1 VGRHKVRKFASATCY
16 GPALVRRVCAFAAVL
31 ALGLVSGATAAGP
44 TLKSLESQRRAAILD
59 LYALDSHVTAAQRNL
74 SALQQRVDALRHE
87 QQQLKHQLIA
97 TRGTLQTS
105 QAQLAANLRS
115 LYKRGNI
122 NTLAVVL
129 GAQSLDDA
137 VSQIDTLNAVTDQNE
152 KVVTI
157 TTRAQTRL
165 TALRTT
171 IARRETQ
178 LQGAVSEAR
187 RTLATVTAARDA
199 RVAFVDRLR
208 RAEQLKSHQINAL
221 EARVR
226 RAEKKSATLTAA
238 AAAAETATAAPTPA
252 PSPAN
257 DPPPA
262 AAAAPAPSGGRTITV
277 SSTGYSLPGHT
288 ATGLP
293 VGWGVVAVDPNVI
306 PLGTK
311 LTIPGYGEGVA
322 ADTGSA
328 VRGNDIDLW
337 FPTLAQARA
346 WGRRAVTITL
356 H

>member
-1 VGRHKVRKFASATCY
+1 VGCAGATCY

-31 ALGLVSGATAAGP
+31 ALGLVSGAAAGGP

-74 SALQQRVDALRHE
+74 SALQQRVDALRQE
-87 QQQLKHQLIA
+87 QQQLKQQLVA
-97 TRGTLQTS
+97 TRGTLHAS
-105 QAQLAANLRS
+105 QAQLAANLRG
-115 LYKRGNI
+115 LYKRGTI

-137 VSQIDTLNAVTDQNE
+137 VSQIDTLNAVTDQNK
-152 KVVTI
+152 KVVTV

-165 TALRTT
+165 TVLRTT
-171 IARRETQ
+171 IARREAQ
-178 LQGAVSEAR
+178 LRGAVADAA
-187 RTLATVTAARDA
+187 RTLATLTAARDA

-208 RAEQLKSHQINAL
+208 HAEQLKSQQIDAL
-221 EARVR
+221 EARVQH
-226 RAEKKSATLTAA
+226 AQQKSATLTAA
-238 AAAAETATAAPTPA
+238 AGAGDTTTPA
-252 PSPAN
+252 PAN
-257 DPPPA
+257 DPAPTAAPA
-262 AAAAPAPSGGRTITV
+262 PAPAPSGGRTITV
-277 SSTGYSLPGHT
+277 SSTGYSLQGHA

-328 VRGNDIDLW
+328 VRGTDIDLW

-346 WGRRAVTITL
+346 WGRRTVTITL

>member
-1 VGRHKVRKFASATCY
+1 MGFAGPTCY
-16 GPALVRRVCAFAAVL
+16 GPALVRRVCALAAVL
-31 ALGLVSGATAAGP
+31 ALGIASGATAAGP

-59 LYALDSHVTAAQRNL
+59 LYSLDSRVASAQRNL
-74 SALQQRVDALRHE
+74 STLQQRAAALRRE
-87 QQQLKHQLIA
+87 QSELHREVVA
-97 TRGTLQTS
+97 TRNTLHAS
-105 QAQLAANLRS
+105 QSQLAENLRS

-137 VSQIDTLNAVTDQNE
+137 VSQIDSLNAVADQNMR
-152 KVVTI
+152 VVGVA
-157 TTRAQTRL
+157 TRAQVRL
-165 TALRTT
+165 AGLKTSLAQHAAHIRS
-171 IARRETQ
+171 
-178 LQGAVSEAR
+178 AVADAKQ
-187 RTLATVTAARDA
+187 TLATLTAARDA
-199 RVAFVDRLR
+199 RASFVGRLR
-208 RAEQLKSHQINAL
+208 RAEQLKTAQINAL
-221 EARVR
+221 ETRVR
-226 RAEKKSATLTAA
+226 QAETKSAALTAA
-238 AAAAETATAAPTPA
+238 AAPASDPAPAPSPTPA
-252 PSPAN
+252 PT
-257 DPPPA
+257 
-262 AAAAPAPSGGRTITV
+262 GGRTLTV

-311 LTIPGYGEGVA
+311 MTIPGYGEGVA

-346 WGRRAVTITL
+346 WGRRTVTITL

>member
-1 VGRHKVRKFASATCY
+1 
-16 GPALVRRVCAFAAVL
+16 VRRVCAFAAVL
-31 ALGLVSGATAAGP
+31 ALGLVSGAAAAGP

-59 LYALDSHVTAAQRNL
+59 LYALDSRVTAAQQTL
-74 SALQQRVDALRHE
+74 SGLQQKVAALRRE
-87 QQQLKHQLIA
+87 QQQLKQHLSA
-97 TRGTLQTS
+97 TLGTLHAS

-115 LYKRGNI
+115 LYKRGSV

-137 VSQIDTLNAVTDQNE
+137 VSQIDTLNAVTDQNRE
-152 KVVTI
+152 VVTI
-157 TTRAQTRL
+157 TTRAETRL
-165 TALRTT
+165 TALRSTL
-171 IARRETQ
+171 ARRERQ
-178 LQGAVSEAR
+178 LHGAVAEAT
-187 RTLATVTAARDA
+187 RTLATLTAARDA
-199 RVAFVDRLR
+199 HVAFVDRLR
-208 RAEQLKSHQINAL
+208 RAEQLKSQQINAL
-221 EARVR
+221 EARVH

-238 AAAAETATAAPTPA
+238 AATAADGGEAASATPTPA
-252 PSPAN
+252 S

-262 AAAAPAPSGGRTITV
+262 PAAEPASSGGRTITV

-337 FPTLAQARA
+337 FPTLSQARG
-346 WGRRAVTITL
+346 WGRRTVTITL

>member
-1 VGRHKVRKFASATCY
+1 M
-16 GPALVRRVCAFAAVL
+16 RRVCAFAAVL
-31 ALGLVSGATAAGP
+31 ALGLVSGAAAAGP
-44 TLKSLESQRRAAILD
+44 TLKSLGSQRRAAILD
-59 LYALDSHVTAAQRNL
+59 LYALDSRVTAAHNSL

-87 QQQLKHQLIA
+87 REQLKQQLVA
-97 TRGTLQTS
+97 TRGTLHAS

-115 LYKRGNI
+115 LYKRGTI

-137 VSQIDTLNAVTDQNE
+137 VSQIDTLNAVTDQNR

-165 TALRTT
+165 TALRTS

-178 LQGAVSEAR
+178 LHGAVTDAK
-187 RTLATVTAARDA
+187 RTLATLTAARDA
-199 RVAFVDRLR
+199 RIAFVNRLR
-208 RAEQLKSHQINAL
+208 RAEQLKSQQINAL

-226 RAEKKSATLTAA
+226 HAEKKSATLTAA
-238 AAAAETATAAPTPA
+238 AAGGETTTTPA
-252 PSPAN
+252 PAN
-257 DPPPA
+257 DPAPA
-262 AAAAPAPSGGRTITV
+262 AAPAPSPAPSGGRTITV

-306 PLGTK
+306 PLGSR

-328 VRGNDIDLW
+328 VRGDDIDLW
-337 FPTLAQARA
+337 FPTLAQARG
-346 WGRRAVTITL
+346 WGRRTVTITL

>member
-1 VGRHKVRKFASATCY
+1 
-16 GPALVRRVCAFAAVL
+16 VRRVCAFAAVL
-31 ALGLVSGATAAGP
+31 ALGLVSGAAAGGP
-44 TLKSLESQRRAAILD
+44 SLKSLESQRRAAILD

-74 SALQQRVDALRHE
+74 SVLQQRVGALRHE
-87 QQQLKHQLIA
+87 QQRLAQELAA
-97 TRGTLQTS
+97 TRGTLHAS
-105 QAQLAANLRS
+105 QAQLAANLRT

-137 VSQIDTLNAVTDQNE
+137 VSQIDTLNAVTDQNK

-165 TALRTT
+165 TALRTAF
-171 IARRETQ
+171 ARRERQLHAAVTDATQ
-178 LQGAVSEAR
+178 
-187 RTLATVTAARDA
+187 TLATLTAARDA

-208 RAEQLKSHQINAL
+208 RAEQLKSRQINAL
-221 EARVR
+221 ETRVR
-226 RAEKKSATLTAA
+226 HAEKKSATLTAA
-238 AAAAETATAAPTPA
+238 AAAGAEPTTTQAPAQSPADDPAPTPA
-252 PSPAN
+252 PA
-257 DPPPA
+257 PPA
-262 AAAAPAPSGGRTITV
+262 AGGRTITV
-277 SSTGYSLPGHT
+277 TSTGYSLPGHT

-311 LTIPGYGEGVA
+311 LKIPGYGEGVA
-322 ADTGSA
+322 ADTGSG
-328 VRGNDIDLW
+328 VRGNDVDLW

-346 WGRRAVTITL
+346 WGRRTVTITL

>member
-1 VGRHKVRKFASATCY
+1 VTCY
-16 GPALVRRVCAFAAVL
+16 GPALVRRVCAFAAAL

-59 LYALDSHVTAAQRNL
+59 LYSLDSRVTAAQQRL
-74 SALQQRVDALRHE
+74 SVLQQRADSLRRE
-87 QQQLKHQLIA
+87 QSQLRQEAAA
-97 TRGTLQTS
+97 TRTTLHTS
-105 QAQLAANLRS
+105 QLQLATNLRN

-137 VSQIDTLNAVTDQNE
+137 VSQIDSLNAVADQNE
-152 KVVTI
+152 RVVTI
-157 TTRAQTRL
+157 ATRAQVRL
-165 TALRTT
+165 AVLRTSLAQHAARIRAAVLDAKRT
-171 IARRETQ
+171 IAS
-178 LQGAVSEAR
+178 L
-187 RTLATVTAARDA
+187 TAARDA
-199 RVAFVDRLR
+199 RAAFVGRLR
-208 RAEQLKSHQINAL
+208 RAEQLKVAQVHAL
-221 EARVR
+221 ETRVHH
-226 RAEKKSATLTAA
+226 AEAKSAALTAA
-238 AAAAETATAAPTPA
+238 AAGETTPTASPTPA
-252 PSPAN
+252 P
-257 DPPPA
+257 
-262 AAAAPAPSGGRTITV
+262 APAPTGGRELTV

-328 VRGNDIDLW
+328 VRGADIDLW

-346 WGRRAVTITL
+346 WGRRTVTITL

>member
-1 VGRHKVRKFASATCY
+1 MGVAGPTCY

-31 ALGLVSGATAAGP
+31 ALGLASGATAAGP

-59 LYALDSHVTAAQRNL
+59 LYSLDSRVAAAQRSL
-74 SALQQRVDALRHE
+74 SALQQRAAQLRQE
-87 QQQLKHQLIA
+87 QNELHQQVVA
-97 TRGTLQTS
+97 TRSTLHMS
-105 QAQLAANLRS
+105 ELQLAENLRN
-115 LYKRGNI
+115 LYKRGSV

-137 VSQIDTLNAVTDQNE
+137 VSQIDSLNAVADQN
-152 KVVTI
+152 KRVLTVAA
-157 TTRAQTRL
+157 RAQVRL
-165 TALRTT
+165 ALLQTSLAQHAAHIRTAVAAAT
-171 IARRETQ
+171 
-178 LQGAVSEAR
+178 

-199 RVAFVDRLR
+199 RATFIARLR
-208 RAEQLKSHQINAL
+208 TAEQLKAEQIHAL
-221 EARVR
+221 ETRVR
-226 RAEKKSATLTAA
+226 HAEVKSAALTAA
-238 AAAAETATAAPTPA
+238 AAPANDPASAPSPAPTPA
-252 PSPAN
+252 PT
-257 DPPPA
+257 
-262 AAAAPAPSGGRTITV
+262 GGRTLTV

-328 VRGNDIDLW
+328 VRGADIDLW

-346 WGRRAVTITL
+346 WGRRTVTITL

>member
-1 VGRHKVRKFASATCY
+1 VGFAGATCY
-16 GPALVRRVCAFAAVL
+16 GPALVRRVCAFAAGL
-31 ALGLVSGATAAGP
+31 ALVLVSGATAAGP

-59 LYALDSHVTAAQRNL
+59 LYALDSRVTAAEAHL
-74 SALQQRVDALRHE
+74 SSLQQRVGALRRE
-87 QQQLKHQLIA
+87 QQKLRQQLSA
-97 TRGTLQTS
+97 TRGTLHSS

-115 LYKRGNI
+115 LYKRGSV

-137 VSQIDTLNAVTDQNE
+137 VSQIDTLNAVADQNT

-157 TTRAQTRL
+157 TTRAQTRM
-165 TALRTT
+165 TVLRTT

-178 LQGAVSEAR
+178 LNSAVIDAG
-187 RTLATVTAARDA
+187 RTLSTLTAARDA
-199 RVAFVDRLR
+199 HVAFVDRLR
-208 RAEQLKSHQINAL
+208 RTEQLKSQQIHAL
-221 EARVR
+221 ETRVR
-226 RAEKKSATLTAA
+226 HAEKKSAALTAA
-238 AAAAETATAAPTPA
+238 AAGEPTTTASAPTSDPA
-252 PSPAN
+252 P
-257 DPPPA
+257 
-262 AAAAPAPSGGRTITV
+262 AAAPAPAPAPASSGRTITV
-277 SSTGYSLPGHT
+277 TSTGYSLPGHT

-293 VGWGVVAVDPNVI
+293 VGWGVVAVDPNLI

-328 VRGNDIDLW
+328 VRGHDVDLW

-346 WGRRAVTITL
+346 WGRRTVTISL

>member
-1 VGRHKVRKFASATCY
+1 
-16 GPALVRRVCAFAAVL
+16 VRRVCAFAAVL
-31 ALGLVSGATAAGP
+31 TLGLVSGAAAAGP

-59 LYALDSHVTAAQRNL
+59 LYALDSRVAAAQHNL

-87 QQQLKHQLIA
+87 QQQLKQQLGA
-97 TRGTLQTS
+97 TRGTLHAS

-115 LYKRGNI
+115 LYKRGSI

-137 VSQIDTLNAVTDQNE
+137 VSQIDTLDAVTDQN
-152 KVVTI
+152 KKFVTI
-157 TTRAQTRL
+157 TTRAQARL
-165 TALRTT
+165 TALHTT

-178 LQGAVSEAR
+178 LRGAVADAR
-187 RTLATVTAARDA
+187 RTLATLTAARDA

-208 RAEQLKSHQINAL
+208 RAEQLKSQQIDAL
-221 EARVR
+221 EARVQH
-226 RAEKKSATLTAA
+226 AEKKSATLTAA
-238 AAAAETATAAPTPA
+238 AAAAAGETAATPPAPANDLPPATPTPTPA
-252 PSPAN
+252 P
-257 DPPPA
+257 A
-262 AAAAPAPSGGRTITV
+262 ASGGRTITV

>member
-1 VGRHKVRKFASATCY
+1 MLGSAPATCY

-31 ALGLVSGATAAGP
+31 ALGLVSGAAAAGP

-59 LYALDSHVTAAQRNL
+59 LYALDSRVTAAQQNL
-74 SALQQRVDALRHE
+74 SGLQQRVAALRHE
-87 QQQLKHQLIA
+87 QQQLKQHLAA
-97 TRGTLQTS
+97 TLGTLHAS
-105 QAQLAANLRS
+105 RAQLAANLRS
-115 LYKRGNI
+115 LYKRGSV

-137 VSQIDTLNAVTDQNE
+137 VSQIDTLNAVTDQNRE
-152 KVVTI
+152 VVTI
-157 TTRAQTRL
+157 TTRAETRL
-165 TALRTT
+165 TALRSTL
-171 IARRETQ
+171 ARRERQ
-178 LQGAVSEAR
+178 LHGAVAEAT
-187 RTLATVTAARDA
+187 RTLATLTAARDA
-199 RVAFVDRLR
+199 HVAFVDRLR
-208 RAEQLKSHQINAL
+208 RAEQLKSQQINAL
-221 EARVR
+221 EARVH

-238 AAAAETATAAPTPA
+238 AATAAGGGEAASPA
-252 PSPAN
+252 PSPAPAN

-262 AAAAPAPSGGRTITV
+262 PAAEPAPSGGRTITV
-277 SSTGYSLPGHT
+277 TSTGYSLPGHT

-322 ADTGSA
+322 ADTGSS

-337 FPTLAQARA
+337 FPTLAQARG
-346 WGRRAVTITL
+346 WGRRAITITL

>member
-1 VGRHKVRKFASATCY
+1 
-16 GPALVRRVCAFAAVL
+16 VL
-31 ALGLVSGATAAGP
+31 ALGIASGATAAGP

-59 LYALDSHVTAAQRNL
+59 LYSLDSRVASAQHNL
-74 SALQQRVDALRHE
+74 SVLQQRAAQLRRE
-87 QQQLKHQLIA
+87 QNELQQQVAA
-97 TRGTLQTS
+97 TRTTLHLS
-105 QAQLAANLRS
+105 QVELAQNLRN
-115 LYKRGNI
+115 LYKRGSI

-137 VSQIDTLNAVTDQNE
+137 VSQIDSLNAVADQN
-152 KVVTI
+152 KRVISVA
-157 TTRAQTRL
+157 TRAQSRL
-165 TALRTT
+165 ARLRTSLAQHAAHIRT
-171 IARRETQ
+171 
-178 LQGAVSEAR
+178 AVAEAT
-187 RTLATVTAARDA
+187 RTLATVSAARDA
-199 RVAFVDRLR
+199 RAAFVARLR
-208 RAEQLKSHQINAL
+208 SAEQLKAAQIHAL
-221 EARVR
+221 ETRVR
-226 RAEKKSATLTAA
+226 HAEVKSAALTAA
-238 AAAAETATAAPTPA
+238 AAPAGDPTPS
-252 PSPAN
+252 PSPA
-257 DPPPA
+257 P
-262 AAAAPAPSGGRTITV
+262 APAPAPTGGRTLTV

-346 WGRRAVTITL
+346 WGRRTVTITL